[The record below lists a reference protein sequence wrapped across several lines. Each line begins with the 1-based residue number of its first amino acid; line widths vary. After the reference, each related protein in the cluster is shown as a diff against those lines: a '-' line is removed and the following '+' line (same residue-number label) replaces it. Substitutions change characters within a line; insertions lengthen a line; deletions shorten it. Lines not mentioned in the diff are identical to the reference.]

1 MLLVGDAPGAVEG
14 DEGDGA
20 AVSLHLDDDAPRALV
35 DAELRLRP
43 LAAQASD
50 QPCLI
55 GCELERHAIT
65 IGTNA
70 EGLTKLR
77 LGVPQDPMK
86 PR

>member
-77 LGVPQDPMK
+77 LGVSQDPMK

>member
-77 LGVPQDPMK
+77 LEVPQDPMK

>member
-1 MLLVGDAPGAVEG
+1 MLLVRDAPGAVEG

-20 AVSLHLDDDAPRALV
+20 AVSLHLDDDTPRALV

-77 LGVPQDPMK
+77 LEVPQDPMK

>member
-1 MLLVGDAPGAVEG
+1 MLLVRDAPGAVEG

-35 DAELRLRP
+35 GAQLRLGP

-55 GCELERHAIT
+55 RGELERHAIT
-65 IGTNA
+65 IGTDA
-70 EGLTKLR
+70 EVLTKIGLV
-77 LGVPQDPMK
+77 LAQDRVK
-86 PR
+86 RS

>member
-1 MLLVGDAPGAVEG
+1 MLLVRDASGVVEG

-70 EGLTKLR
+70 EASSKLR
-77 LGVPQDPMK
+77 LEVAQDPVK
-86 PR
+86 RT

>member
-1 MLLVGDAPGAVEG
+1 MLLVRDAPGAVEG

-20 AVSLHLDDDAPRALV
+20 AVSVHLDDDTPRALV

-65 IGTNA
+65 IGTDA
-70 EGLTKLR
+70 EVLTKIRSVLA
-77 LGVPQDPMK
+77 QDLVK
-86 PR
+86 RT

>member
-1 MLLVGDAPGAVEG
+1 MLLVRDAPGAVEG
-14 DEGDGA
+14 DEGDGS
-20 AVSLHLDDDAPRALV
+20 AVSVHLDDDTPRALV

-65 IGTNA
+65 IGTDA
-70 EGLTKLR
+70 EVLTKIRSVLA
-77 LGVPQDPMK
+77 QDLVK
-86 PR
+86 RT

>member
-1 MLLVGDAPGAVEG
+1 MLLVRDGPGAVEG

-35 DAELRLRP
+35 GAQLRLRP

-55 GCELERHAIT
+55 RGELERHAIT
-65 IGTNA
+65 IGTDA
-70 EGLTKLR
+70 EVLTKIGLV
-77 LGVPQDPMK
+77 LAQDRVK
-86 PR
+86 RS

>member
-1 MLLVGDAPGAVEG
+1 MLLIRDAPGAVEG
-14 DEGDGA
+14 DEGDRA
-20 AVSLHLDDDAPRALV
+20 AVSLHLDDDTPRALV

-77 LGVPQDPMK
+77 LEVPQDLVK
-86 PR
+86 PT

>member
-1 MLLVGDAPGAVEG
+1 MLLVRDAPGAVEG

-55 GCELERHAIT
+55 GGELERHAIT
-65 IGTNA
+65 IGINA
-70 EGLTKLR
+70 EVLTKIALAP
-77 LGVPQDPMK
+77 GQDSVK
-86 PR
+86 GN

>member
-1 MLLVGDAPGAVEG
+1 MLLVRDAPGAVEG

-77 LGVPQDPMK
+77 LEVPQDPMK

>member
-1 MLLVGDAPGAVEG
+1 MLLVRDSPGAVEG

-20 AVSLHLDDDAPRALV
+20 PVSLHLDDDTPRALV

-77 LGVPQDPMK
+77 LEVPQDPMK

>member
-1 MLLVGDAPGAVEG
+1 MLLVRDAPGAVEG

-35 DAELRLRP
+35 GAQLRLRP

-55 GCELERHAIT
+55 GGELERHAIT
-65 IGTNA
+65 IGTDA
-70 EGLTKLR
+70 EVLTKIGLV
-77 LGVPQDPMK
+77 LAQDRVK
-86 PR
+86 RS

>member
-1 MLLVGDAPGAVEG
+1 
-14 DEGDGA
+14 
-20 AVSLHLDDDAPRALV
+20 LV

-77 LGVPQDPMK
+77 LEVPQDLVK
-86 PR
+86 PT

>member
-1 MLLVGDAPGAVEG
+1 MLLVRDAPGAVEG

-20 AVSLHLDDDAPRALV
+20 TVSLHLDDDTPRALV

-70 EGLTKLR
+70 EASSKLR
-77 LGVPQDPMK
+77 SEVAQDPVK
-86 PR
+86 RT